1 DDFGSQYGDAHVGF
15 DSAASGRSGPLSL
28 TLPCFSVSEQQF
40 AVELLLIM
48 KQRSNNKLPNN
59 LPQLQNLIKRDPLS
73 YKDEFHLQLQYYQS
87 LLQAFRLHPTQQNK
101 ELEELVMFL
110 AQVSQCFEEDMKS
123 FPQEIMD
130 LLKNYSTQLDPEM
143 RMTFCRALILLRNK
157 GLLQPTDLL
166 ELFFNLLRCQDKMLR
181 AFLKNHIIMDIK
193 NTNAKRKDT
202 KLNTTLQNF
211 MFTMLKDS
219 NQVAAKT
226 SLDVMI
232 ALYKKNIWNDAKTVN
247 AITTACFHKT
257 TKIMATALKFFLGS
271 DDTAEEEDSSSESE
285 PEGPSIKEIIMA
297 HRVNKKSRKRKRLL
311 DRSKQAKKKAKKDH
325 KAQVFN
331 FSALHLIH
339 DPQSMAEKLLKFLQ
353 DMNEKFEVKLM
364 VINLISR
371 LIGIHELFVFNF
383 YPFIQRYIQ
392 PHQREVTKILQ
403 YAAQASHELVPPDVM
418 EPVLMTIANNFVTER
433 NSVEVMT
440 VGLNSIRE
448 LCSRCPLVM
457 SADLLHDLAQYKSY
471 RDKNVSMAAKS
482 LIQLFRTVN
491 PDLLARKF
499 RGKPTEETQELQ
511 VRQYGELKAPGFVPG
526 AEILDVDKEDA
537 GEEEKENEDDS
548 DSEGWV
554 DVHHSDD
561 EVLAAGEQGN
571 SDDEDDEKEGGSS
584 EKSGGTSGKADKV
597 LSLEERVQKA
607 ALVSETRILS
617 QQEFAK
623 VRAAQLSKKVKAA
636 LPRRFAKKGSTAAA
650 AEVDAAAIG
659 EKKELVSLK
668 DIEKLSKNPRSTKE
682 SRLATVLEGREGREK
697 YGYRQKKGEF
707 ASRTNK
713 EKRKTKAFAMIKHKV
728 KRKVKRSF
736 RDKQASVLVELYTC
750 IH

>member
-1 DDFGSQYGDAHVGF
+1 
-15 DSAASGRSGPLSL
+15 
-28 TLPCFSVSEQQF
+28 
-40 AVELLLIM
+40 M
-48 KQRSNNKLPNN
+48 KQRYNNKLPNK

-73 YKDEFHLQLQYYQS
+73 YKDEFTLQLHYYQS
-87 LLQAFRLHPTQQNK
+87 LLQAFRLHPTEQNK

-110 AQVSQCFEEDMKS
+110 AQVSQCYEEEMKL
-123 FPQEIMD
+123 FPQDIVE
-130 LLKNYSTQLDPEM
+130 LLKSYNTQLDPEM

-157 GLLQPTDLL
+157 GLLKPTDLL
-166 ELFFNLLRCQDKMLR
+166 ELFFNLLRCQDKALR
-181 AFLKNHIIMDIK
+181 AFLKNHIINDIK

-202 KLNTTLQNF
+202 KLNTVLQNF

-219 NQVAAKT
+219 NLVAAKT

-257 TKIMATALKFFLGS
+257 AKTLVTALKFFLGS
-271 DDTAEEEDSSSESE
+271 DETDNEDDSSSESE
-285 PEGPSIKEIIMA
+285 PEGPSIKEMMMA
-297 HRVNKKSRKRKRLL
+297 HRINKKSRKRKRLL
-311 DRSKQAKKKAKKDH
+311 DRNKQAKKKAKKDN
-325 KAQVFN
+325 KPQVFN

-339 DPQSMAEKLLKFLQ
+339 DPQSMAEKLLKSLQ
-353 DMNEKFEVKLM
+353 EMNEKFEVKLM

-371 LIGIHELFVFNF
+371 LIGVHELFVFNF
-383 YPFIQRYIQ
+383 YPLVQRYLQ

-403 YAAQASHELVPPDVM
+403 YAAQASHELVPPDIM

-440 VGLNSIRE
+440 VGLNAIRE
-448 LCSRCPLVM
+448 VCSRCPLVM
-457 SADLLHDLAQYKSY
+457 NADLLHDLAQYKSY

-482 LIQLFRTVN
+482 LIHLFRTIN

-511 VRQYGELKAPGFVPG
+511 VRQYGELRAPSFVPG
-526 AEILDVDKEDA
+526 AEVLDIDKRDEDEDEA
-537 GEEEKENEDDS
+537 DDDDS

-554 DVHHSDD
+554 DVPQSGDEIEVSGDD
-561 EVLAAGEQGN
+561 KSQDDDDDDGNNDNDRPEGDNSNKQGENGN
-571 SDDEDDEKEGGSS
+571 
-584 EKSGGTSGKADKV
+584 KSDKV
-597 LSLEERVQKA
+597 LSLSERTQKA
-607 ALVSETRILS
+607 ALVSETRILT

-636 LPRRFAKKGSTAAA
+636 LPRKFAKKGASTAPADIDST
-650 AEVDAAAIG
+650 VIG
-659 EKKELVSLK
+659 ERKELVSLK

-682 SRLATVLEGREGREK
+682 SRLATVMEGREGREK
-697 YGYRQKKGEF
+697 YGYRQKKTEF

-713 EKRKTKAFAMIKHKV
+713 EKRKTKAFSMIKHKV
-728 KRKVKRSF
+728 KRKQKRSF
-736 RDKQASVLVELYTC
+736 REKQIALRDALLKQRKKK
-750 IH
+750 

>member
-1 DDFGSQYGDAHVGF
+1 MESPEARVAPLPAAVSVTRSQWVSHIAGDCT
-15 DSAASGRSGPLSL
+15 S
-28 TLPCFSVSEQQF
+28 TQ
-40 AVELLLIM
+40 
-48 KQRSNNKLPNN
+48 
-59 LPQLQNLIKRDPLS
+59 
-73 YKDEFHLQLQYYQS
+73 FHLQLQYYQS
-87 LLQAFRLHPTQQNK
+87 LLQAFRLHPTEQNK
-101 ELEELVMFL
+101 ALEELVMFL
-110 AQVSQCFEEDMKS
+110 AQVSQCFEEDMKL

-166 ELFFNLLRCQDKMLR
+166 ELFFSLLRCQDKALR

-193 NTNAKRKDT
+193 NTNAKRKDA

-211 MFTMLKDS
+211 MFTMLKD
-219 NQVAAKT
+219 NNKVAAKT

-257 TKIMATALKFFLGS
+257 TKIMATALRFFLGS

-285 PEGPSIKEIIMA
+285 EEGPSIKEMIMA

-403 YAAQASHELVPPDVM
+403 YAAQASHELVPPDIM

-537 GEEEKENEDDS
+537 GEEEEEDEDDDDS
-548 DSEGWV
+548 DGWV

-561 EVLAAGEQGN
+561 EPSALGDQGD
-571 SDDEDDEKEGGSS
+571 SDDEDNEKEGGDS
-584 EKSGGTSGKADKV
+584 EKS
-597 LSLEERVQKA
+597 
-607 ALVSETRILS
+607 
-617 QQEFAK
+617 
-623 VRAAQLSKKVKAA
+623 
-636 LPRRFAKKGSTAAA
+636 
-650 AEVDAAAIG
+650 
-659 EKKELVSLK
+659 
-668 DIEKLSKNPRSTKE
+668 
-682 SRLATVLEGREGREK
+682 RE
-697 YGYRQKKGEF
+697 
-707 ASRTNK
+707 N
-713 EKRKTKAFAMIKHKV
+713 
-728 KRKVKRSF
+728 
-736 RDKQASVLVELYTC
+736 
-750 IH
+750 

>member
-1 DDFGSQYGDAHVGF
+1 
-15 DSAASGRSGPLSL
+15 
-28 TLPCFSVSEQQF
+28 
-40 AVELLLIM
+40 M
-48 KQRSNNKLPNN
+48 KQRTNNKLPNN

-87 LLQAFRLHPTQQNK
+87 LLQAFRLHPTEQNK
-101 ELEELVMFL
+101 ALEELVMFL
-110 AQVSQCFEEDMKS
+110 AQVSQCFEEDMKL

-130 LLKNYSTQLDPEM
+130 LLKNYSTQLDSEM

-166 ELFFNLLRCQDKMLR
+166 ELFFSLLRCQDKALR

-193 NTNAKRKDT
+193 NTNAKRKDA

-211 MFTMLKDS
+211 MFTMLKD
-219 NQVAAKT
+219 NNKVAAKT

-257 TKIMATALKFFLGS
+257 TKIMATALRFFLGS
-271 DDTAEEEDSSSESE
+271 DDAAEEEDSSSESE
-285 PEGPSIKEIIMA
+285 EEGPSIKEMIMA

-403 YAAQASHELVPPDVM
+403 YAAQASHELVPPDIM

-537 GEEEKENEDDS
+537 GEEEEEDEDDDDS
-548 DSEGWV
+548 DGWV

-561 EVLAAGEQGN
+561 EPSAPGDQGD
-571 SDDEDDEKEGGSS
+571 SDDEDDGKEGGDS
-584 EKSGGTSGKADKV
+584 EKSGEKGGKQDKV
-597 LSLEERVQKA
+597 LSLQERTQKA
-607 ALVSETRILS
+607 TLVSETRILS

-636 LPRRFAKKGSTAAA
+636 LPQRFAKKGSTAAA
-650 AEVDAAAIG
+650 AELDTTAIG
-659 EKKELVSLK
+659 ERKELVSLK

-736 RDKQASVLVELYTC
+736 RDKQIALRDALLKQKKRRK
-750 IH
+750 